1 MIQRINS
8 LGRKRIPHNCI
19 SIEVF
24 DGNPRTF
31 DADVDLSQLAFPQEA
46 FVVIEATSAGA
57 STVQRFECGQ
67 VGRFAAPRKVA
78 LDQLSGQNVF
88 FLLKVI
94 DRSEKVGRLLGVAE
108 NIRPEKSGNQT
119 ISGRKGI
126 LPVEQR
132 PLGQQLWK
140 LLFCEHDVFLLVNET
155 VPHLS
160 ESVRSDP
167 VFYSLIYPG
176 IVRQILTR
184 AIAEGGDPDAD
195 DDTWRTLWLSF
206 ARKIHP
212 THANPPTKDEDS
224 DAVDEWI
231 EMVVESF
238 CDLHELRTKYEVS
251 GYGDTES

>member
-8 LGRKRIPHNCI
+8 LGRRRIPQNCV

-24 DGNPRTF
+24 DGSPRTF
-31 DADVDLSQLAFPQEA
+31 DADFDLTQLAFPPEA
-46 FVVIEATSAGA
+46 FVVIEATAAGS

-67 VGRFAAPRKVA
+67 VGNIIVPRKA
-78 LDQLSGQNVF
+78 LLDQLTGQNVF

-94 DRSEKVGRLLGVAE
+94 DRSEKVGRLLGVAD
-108 NIRPEKSGNQT
+108 NIRPEKTGNQT
-119 ISGRKGI
+119 VSGRKGI
-126 LPVEQR
+126 LQVEQR

-140 LLFCEHDVFLLVNET
+140 LSFGEHDVTLLVNDA

-160 ESVRSDP
+160 ENFRSDP
-167 VFYSLIYPG
+167 VFNSLIYPD

-184 AIAEGGDPDAD
+184 AIAEAGDPDAD

-212 THANPPTKDEDS
+212 THSNPPSMDEDA
-224 DAVDEWI
+224 DGVDEWI
-231 EMVVESF
+231 DLVVDSF
-238 CDLHELRTKYEVS
+238 CDLHELKAKYELS
-251 GYGDTES
+251 GYGDTEA